1 MDSKNVN
8 QMQFQRREIRLTSL
22 ADQVYEHLRLAII
35 SAELPPA
42 EKLIELDIARQM
54 NTSQGPVREALQ
66 RLEHDGLVERKARS
80 ATYVTSIP
88 FDEMYE
94 LSVVRTHI
102 EMFAVRRVAQKI
114 TPEQCDTLAE
124 LIGKMQAAGS
134 ANDLLSLS
142 EFDMEFH
149 RSIVEWS
156 DNRSLLQVWNPLS
169 NQIQRFIVQSHP
181 LYSPDYVEVATR
193 HQPIVDALREHDTER
208 AACAVYDHI
217 MLIWPKIIP

>member
-1 MDSKNVN
+1 MNHTPLH
-8 QMQFQRREIRLTSL
+8 RREVKLSSL
-22 ADQVYEHLRLAII
+22 ADQVYERLRLAII

-42 EKLIELDIARQM
+42 EKLIELDVARQM

-80 ATYVTSIP
+80 ATYVTTIP
-88 FDEMYE
+88 SDEMYE
-94 LSVVRTHI
+94 LSVVRAQI
-102 EMFAVRRVAQKI
+102 EMFAIRRAAQRI
-114 TPEQCDTLAE
+114 TPEQCNSLDE
-124 LIGKMQAAGS
+124 LIGKMQMAGS

-156 DNRSLLQVWNPLS
+156 DSRALLQVWNPLS

-193 HQPIVDALREHDTER
+193 HSPIVDALRQHDTDSAAR
-208 AACAVYDHI
+208 AVHDHI
-217 MLIWPKIIP
+217 MLIWPKINP